1 MPKPPRGSLGPLQ
14 NVAGAALLLLAAAAL
29 AGCSGLASTSE
40 ETPVTG
46 PDPASNKVVANY
58 LNATFKDRTLY
69 SAFEISD
76 SRWVHTIK
84 GWNWATC
91 IRFQDHGHPRIYA
104 IFIKANAI
112 IDARYAVQTDGCDTP
127 NYTSFDLMAAASSGA
142 SAGAL
147 EPLH

>member
-1 MPKPPRGSLGPLQ
+1 LQ

-69 SAFEISD
+69 NAFEISD
-76 SRWVHTIK
+76 SRWVHTVK
-84 GWNWATC
+84 GWNWITC

-142 SAGAL
+142 SPGAL

>member
-1 MPKPPRGSLGPLQ
+1 MPKPPRGSLRPWQ
-14 NVAGAALLLLAAAAL
+14 NVAGAALLLLAAVAL

-58 LNATFKDRTLY
+58 LNATFKDRALY
-69 SAFEISD
+69 NAFEISD
-76 SRWVHTIK
+76 SRWVHTVK
-84 GWNWATC
+84 GWNWITC

-142 SAGAL
+142 SPGAL

>member
-1 MPKPPRGSLGPLQ
+1 MPKPPRGSLGPWQ

-29 AGCSGLASTSE
+29 AGCGGLASTSE

-58 LNATFKDRTLY
+58 LNTTFKDRTLY
-69 SAFEISD
+69 NAFEISD

-84 GWNWATC
+84 GWNWVTC

-142 SAGAL
+142 IPGAL

>member
-1 MPKPPRGSLGPLQ
+1 LQ